1 MRVDSGIRVRGST
14 ERGFTLVELITVIVI
29 LGILAAIAGPKFFNT
44 QPFSERG
51 YADELGAALLYSR
64 QTAVG
69 SGCDVRLTIDAAGY
83 RARQHPAAGTQCAL
97 GGAWS
102 TVVSRNDGTQLSG
115 TPPTGVAIASTT
127 QFVFNAQGGLANGA
141 QAPVAVGPYSISVD
155 ATSGWIQV
163 Q

>member
-1 MRVDSGIRVRGST
+1 MRVAGST

-29 LGILAAIAGPKFFNT
+29 LSVLAAIAGPKFFDT
-44 QPFSERG
+44 QPFSQRG
-51 YADELGAALLYSR
+51 YADELAAALLYAR

-83 RARQHPAAGTQCAL
+83 RGRQHPAQGTHCAKA
-97 GGAWS
+97 GAWS
-102 TVVSRNDGTQLSG
+102 TVVNRNDGTQLSG

-127 QFVFNAQGGLANGA
+127 QFVFNSQGGLTNGA
-141 QAPVAVGPYSISVD
+141 QPAVTVGPHSISVD
-155 ATSGWIQV
+155 AASGWIQV